1 MKKTFVL
8 AGMLA
13 ALAAGVSTA
22 TAQFSPRPTPA
33 SGVPPGVTSGVTPV
47 VREKIHDANA
57 EVEANRMPTPGGP
70 PPERRAAAMPA
81 GAGRPSD
88 ADGSSVDAIVAALYA
103 SVSHGEDGQP
113 NFDRMRAIFLQV
125 GMLVP
130 PKDPR
135 SELFTVLDVDGFEE
149 RVRKS
154 IAAGKQK
161 GDPTSFFEREAAR
174 KTDCFGNVC
183 QVFSTYE
190 SRRAPSDEKPFVRG
204 INSIQLVNDG
214 RRWWIAS
221 VIWDTEKPDRP
232 IPPQYLPNAPAAIP
246 QEYLKKN

>member
-1 MKKTFVL
+1 MKTIVL
-8 AGMLA
+8 AAALTAMLA
-13 ALAAGVSTA
+13 STA
-22 TAQFSPRPTPA
+22 GAQYAPQPA
-33 SGVPPGVTSGVTPV
+33 PPPGSGNVTPFV
-47 VREKIHDANA
+47 GQKVHDPNA
-57 EVEANRMPTPGGP
+57 EVEGNRMPTPGGP
-70 PPERRAAAMPA
+70 PPERRAAQNLPP
-81 GAGRPSD
+81 GARPSD
-88 ADGSSVDAIVAALYA
+88 ADGSSVDAIIAALYA

-154 IAAGKQK
+154 VAASKQK
-161 GDPTSFFEREAAR
+161 GDPTSFFEREASR
-174 KTDCFGNVC
+174 KQDCFGNVC

-221 VIWDTEKPDRP
+221 VIWDTEKTDRP
-232 IPPQYLPNAPAAIP
+232 IPAQYLPNAPTVIP
-246 QEYLKKN
+246 SEYLKKN